1 MIHTTG
7 VTITLSKASSR
18 VAVLFKDREYLRKLS
33 LEIICSNQDKLNQL
47 YVVVAKAS
55 PGILTR

>member
-1 MIHTTG
+1 M
-7 VTITLSKASSR
+7 TLSKASSR
-18 VAVLFKDREYLRKLS
+18 VAVLFKDREYLRELS
-33 LEIICSNQDKLNQL
+33 LGMICSNQDKLNQP